1 MIKTLKNHSYAQ
13 AKVIIDNNGIS
24 LISYTTLVVNIDN
37 DGFLTCTGLY
47 SRTTIKHIGWF
58 MQEYGH
64 GLNYYDVKRAYND
77 DVGINIYTG
86 EIKTVKELAGIA

>member
-1 MIKTLKNHSYAQ
+1 MIKSLKNHSYAQ
-13 AKVIIDNNGIS
+13 AKVVIDNNGIS

-37 DGFLTCTGLY
+37 EGFLTCTGLY

-58 MQEYGH
+58 MQEYGQ